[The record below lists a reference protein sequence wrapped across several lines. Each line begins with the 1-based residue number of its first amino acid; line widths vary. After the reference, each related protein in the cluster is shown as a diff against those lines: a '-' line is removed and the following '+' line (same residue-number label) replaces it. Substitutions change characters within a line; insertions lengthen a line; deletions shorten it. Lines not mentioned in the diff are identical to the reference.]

1 MVRKEEILARTSN
14 GLDVFRHYLPVK
26 WRVGRNFLNPLY
38 GDSKASCNVYYDRQS
53 GTYRMKDF
61 GNGDFSGDC
70 FFLVAKIKGL
80 DCRNAA
86 DFVEVLET
94 IDRELCLGIGEDVP
108 PETVRERQAAMRVVP
123 VEEGNGTAEPTG
135 TEERAT
141 EPERKPRPYRT
152 LPQPFTENELEY
164 WNGYGITEE
173 VLNRYGVQ
181 SLKDYRSETKDG
193 KAFGFT
199 STVAEPMFGY
209 AGKWGVKVYRPKS
222 EVRFV
227 YGGHTGD
234 NYCFGLEEL
243 PPKGDTL
250 FLTGGEKDVLTL
262 AAHGFHAI
270 CFNSE
275 TSVIP
280 TKIIR
285 KLVYR
290 FKHIVLLYDVDKT
303 GLESSEKHRQ
313 QLTEYGVKRLV
324 LPLTGE
330 KTDKDV
336 SDFFKAGRTREEF
349 VKLFLKML
357 DSLYGD
363 TMAVLKSCEIDYNHP
378 PLAAVSI
385 ITAGDVPLG
394 TEENIL
400 CITGGEGTG
409 KSNYTAALVAG
420 AIQEKETDTDL
431 LGVRVEPN
439 RKGRAVLL
447 YDTEQSEQQLYKNTG
462 RLLRRA
468 GRERMPEF
476 LHVYCLTGMSRS
488 ERLTAIMQSMDKYH
502 YLHGG
507 IHLVV
512 IDGVADLI
520 RCANDEGE
528 SVALIDEIYRL
539 AGIYRTCIAA
549 VVHFVPNGLKLR
561 GHLGSELQRK
571 SAAILSIEKDE
582 NPEIS
587 VVKAL
592 KVRDGSPLD
601 VPLMQFKWDKQA
613 GMPVYVGEKPRAEK
627 EKRKEKELAEMA
639 REAFTRQEKY
649 GYIELCELIQEM
661 LEVKERTAKGYIRYM
676 REKEIIEKEGD
687 CYVHRPGR
695 V

>member
-38 GDSKASCNVYYDRQS
+38 EDSKASCNVYYDRRS
-53 GTYRMKDF
+53 GTYKMKDF

-70 FFLVAKIKGL
+70 FFLVARIKGL

-94 IDRELCLGIGEDVP
+94 IDRELCLGASKGIP
-108 PETVRERQAAMRVVP
+108 PEAVRERRAAIHIAPMAGESEKTQP
-123 VEEGNGTAEPTG
+123 IGD
-135 TEERAT
+135 ERQGA

-152 LPQPFTENELEY
+152 AQQGFTEKEREY
-164 WNGYGITEE
+164 WGGYGITEE

-181 SLKDYRSETKDG
+181 SLKEYRSETGEG

-199 STVAEPMFGY
+199 STPIEPMFGY

-222 EVRFV
+222 EIRFV

-234 NYCFGLEEL
+234 NYCFGLEQL

-336 SDFFKAGRTREEF
+336 SDYFKAGRTREEF
-349 VKLFLKML
+349 VKLFLKLL

-363 TMAVLKSCEIDYNHP
+363 TMAVLKSCEIDYDHP

-439 RKGRAVLL
+439 RKRRAVLL

-488 ERLTAIMQSMDKYH
+488 ERLTAIMLSMDKYH

-539 AGIYRTCIAA
+539 AGIYHTYIAA

-601 VPLMQFKWDKQA
+601 IPLMQFRWDRQA

>member
-38 GDSKASCNVYYDRQS
+38 EDSKASCNVYYDRRS
-53 GTYRMKDF
+53 GTYKMKDF

-108 PETVRERQAAMRVVP
+108 PETVRERRAAMRVVP
-123 VEEGNGTAEPTG
+123 VAEGKGTAEPTG

-141 EPERKPRPYRT
+141 EPEHKPRPYRT
-152 LPQPFTENELEY
+152 VQQPFTENELEY
-164 WNGYGITEE
+164 WAGYGITEV

-181 SLKDYRSETKDG
+181 SLKEYRSETKDG
-193 KAFGFT
+193 KEFGFT
-199 STVAEPMFGY
+199 STPIEPMFGY

-290 FKHIVLLYDVDKT
+290 FKHIVLLYDMDKT

-349 VKLFLKML
+349 VKLFLKLL

-363 TMAVLKSCEIDYNHP
+363 TMAVLKSCEIDYDHP

-549 VVHFVPNGLKLR
+549 VVHFIPNGLKLR

-571 SAAILSIEKDE
+571 SAAILSVEKDE

-687 CYVHRPGR
+687 YYVHRPGR

>member
-38 GDSKASCNVYYDRQS
+38 EDSKASCNVYYDRRS

-70 FFLVAKIKGL
+70 FFLVAKVKGL

-94 IDRELCLGIGEDVP
+94 IDRELCLGIGEDAP
-108 PETVRERQAAMRVVP
+108 PETVQERRAMIRIVPAREDAGKGEP
-123 VEEGNGTAEPTG
+123 DETEG
-135 TEERAT
+135 RR
-141 EPERKPRPYRT
+141 EPERKAKPYRII
-152 LPQPFTENELEY
+152 PQAFTEKELEY

-181 SLKDYRSETKDG
+181 SLKEYRSETAEG

-199 STVAEPMFGY
+199 STPVEPMFGY

-222 EVRFV
+222 DIRFV

-349 VKLFLKML
+349 VKLFLKLL
-357 DSLYGD
+357 DSLYSD
-363 TMAVLKSCEIDYNHP
+363 TMAVLKSCEIDYDHP

-476 LHVYCLTGMSRS
+476 LHVYCLTGMSRG

-549 VVHFVPNGLKLR
+549 VVHFIPNGLKLR

-571 SAAILSIEKDE
+571 SAAILSVEKDE

-613 GMPVYVGEKPRAEK
+613 GMPMYVGEKPRAEK

-676 REKEIIEKEGD
+676 REKEIVEKEGD
-687 CYVHRPGR
+687 YYVHGQGR